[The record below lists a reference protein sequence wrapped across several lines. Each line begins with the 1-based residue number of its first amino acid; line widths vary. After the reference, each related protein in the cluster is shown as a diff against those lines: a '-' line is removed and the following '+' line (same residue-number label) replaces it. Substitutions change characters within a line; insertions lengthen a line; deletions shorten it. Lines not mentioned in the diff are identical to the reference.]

1 MKCIFTGRN
10 EVVAKV
16 IFLPLSVIHSV
27 HGGGLP
33 PCMLGYHP
41 PGSKPPP
48 PPKQTPAYGQRA
60 AGTQPTGMH
69 SCHSLIFVIARIH
82 SSRMRTAC
90 FSGCLG
96 VGCLPGDVCIGGMSA
111 RDTHPPARCM
121 LEYTSVL
128 PIACWDTPH
137 PREHNDRCK
146 NITFPQLR
154 LRAVTSSKALDEHN
168 KEIVRNTPNEN
179 NFGFERL

>member
-27 HGGGLP
+27 HKGGGGLP
-33 PCMLGYHP
+33 QCMLGYHP
-41 PGSKPPP
+41 PPSKQPPP
-48 PPKQTPAYGQRA
+48 PEANSGIRSTSGRYASYWNA
-60 AGTQPTGMH
+60 FL
-69 SCHSLIFVIARIH
+69 SLIFIARMH

-96 VGCLPGDVCIGGMSA
+96 VGCLPWDVCIGGMSS

-137 PREHNDRCK
+137 PREQNDRCK